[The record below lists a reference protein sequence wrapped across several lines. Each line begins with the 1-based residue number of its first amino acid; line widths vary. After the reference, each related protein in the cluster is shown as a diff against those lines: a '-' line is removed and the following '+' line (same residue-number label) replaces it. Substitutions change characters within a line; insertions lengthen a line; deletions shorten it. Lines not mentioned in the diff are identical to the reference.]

1 MSEMEEKLGAIL
13 GNPQMMQKIMA
24 LAQSIE
30 TGAPQAEEIPK
41 PVKKTE
47 SPKNPSLL
55 DIDPRLIQSLTDIIK
70 KSGMDQNQTTLLH
83 ALSPYLSRNRIG
95 KLERAMQAARMA
107 GAASI
112 FLNSGG
118 LQLLRGR

>member
-30 TGAPQAEEIPK
+30 TGASQAEEIPK